1 MEDKLVKIYFD
12 GDAWI
17 DGNVF
22 HQKTT
27 LEEMYY
33 ESDDNEKKKIL
44 KWCKE
49 NPEYADALSDLKGWW
64 RNA

>member
-22 HQKTT
+22 YQKTT

-33 ESDDNEKKKIL
+33 ESDDNKKKKIL

-49 NPEYADALSDLKGWW
+49 NPKYADALSAFKGWW